1 MKNIKAITAMICG
14 VIIAVLYGKEIISH
28 VKADVTLSIK

>member
-1 MKNIKAITAMICG
+1 MKNLKALVAMICG
-14 VIIAVLYGKEIISH
+14 VILAVLYGKEILSH

>member
-1 MKNIKAITAMICG
+1 MKNLKAIVAMICG
-14 VIIAVLYGKEIISH
+14 IVIAVLYGKEIISH

>member
-14 VIIAVLYGKEIISH
+14 VILAVLYGKDILKH
-28 VKADVTLSIK
+28 VKADISLSIK